1 MSYTHNKR
9 WRHKGTERVR
19 EIRRAEKKRYR
30 DRTGSGKGRRSW
42 SKAEDQLILTQ
53 DHEMTDRELA
63 PIISRSVCAIQVRRS
78 KIKKGE

>member
-30 DRTGSGKGRRSW
+30 DRTGSGKNRRSW
-42 SKAEDQLILTQ
+42 KKWEDEMILM
-53 DHEMTDRELA
+53 ENELTDREIA
-63 PIISRSVCAIQVRRS
+63 PVISRSVCAIQVRRS
-78 KIKKGE
+78 KIKNGRV